1 MYTFLSFQPL
11 ASGNVYWFEI
21 ILFYEHYHG
30 AKLLA
35 ATFLKKITVTSATLP
50 FIFPQVDRLL

>member
-11 ASGNVYWFEI
+11 ASENVYWFEI

-30 AKLLA
+30 AKVA
-35 ATFLKKITVTSATLP
+35 SCRYIFKENNSNIGYFAIHFPTS
-50 FIFPQVDRLL
+50 